1 MLIILSFLSADV
13 DDDYDDAEDQAEDGF
28 NDLIDT
34 GMIWLYLLKL
44 KFFLA

>member
-34 GMIWLYLLKL
+34 GMI
-44 KFFLA
+44 

>member
-34 GMIWLYLLKL
+34 GTI
-44 KFFLA
+44 